1 MSRSPITAKR
11 FSDTSRGRLLLVNT
25 SSSRKVAVLVRELQ
39 PKRRPPSTIRQI
51 RPLKLNSSS
60 ASLRTSP
67 TGVPKESSPTTYSC
81 RWKPQPGRVIFW
93 SVLRPTSPGIRLLSR
108 TPRL

>member
-25 SSSRKVAVLVRELQ
+25 SSSRKVAVHVRELQ
-39 PKRRPPSTIRQI
+39 PRRPSSTIQQI
-51 RPLKLNSSS
+51 RPPKSNFSS
-60 ASLRTSP
+60 ASLRTFP

-81 RWKPQPGRVIFW
+81 RWKPHRGRVIFW